1 MEDSG
6 DGFGSQFMTP
16 ITGADSAVMPP
27 PGMPPVDAPPPQ
39 NGGFGD
45 AVGSAVS
52 NFGNGLKS
60 LLGPQYAPAPPDASP
75 LDRAANQLQQQSK
88 RAESISAN
96 PVAQFFAPEK
106 VQEARQFLP
115 KAAEQ
120 LQKIEQQKAGITA
133 NRLEADNLGFAPGEI
148 SDYATHQDRVVAA
161 QSRALK
167 GNLKTFQG
175 LQVAD
180 PKAAEAIQDQF
191 HNAVAANLAAGQA
204 GFDKLSNAR
213 GQSEYAQALRELRGG
228 GSIAG
233 LEALGLKVPD
243 SFEKFNAVKG
253 REAEALR
260 NARIGVDTIGQK
272 LEARNTAQPMEEK
285 EAKTYKGAW
294 KTVYGDEIEGQA
306 SRVGASG
313 ARMNVIDQYDDPR
326 KLGRGAVL
334 ASPEQRKAIAEEVD
348 KLVPKDEREK
358 YRAFNRTYRL
368 ATTDAKG
375 DKLPD
380 GEVNTNPNVQQGM
393 AEGLAS
399 MLRGGSGGANVGLL
413 KIETSKRGFIQGL
426 IDKIETEKGAA
437 INELKGKDVNPYLSK
452 LTQQQIR
459 DVMDVL
465 KQYNDKSVG
474 ERVGPAAERAGALG
488 LNASD
493 VGFAKGEG
501 AAIDDAMERGRQA
514 QIALDM
520 RRHQSIGG
528 GRGAL
533 LYGALTPAN
542 NAQSL
547 PSGAEARN
555 QLPGTGLQTPV
566 QQATNPPPSPGSPPP
581 GPNQPPTM
589 TGPGGNPP
597 APQPGGPPA
606 PVPTG
611 GPTPGRTGVPPNMP
625 LNSPEALT
633 AAANRTI
640 QIESGFK
647 PGSKTGSYVGLGQW
661 SKEEMKRHGI
671 TDPDDVEQTRAALQK
686 DIVRRAA
693 KLQKDGLPAT
703 PSNVYLMHQQGEA
716 GLEAHLRN
724 PDGPA
729 WENIRFG
736 FTNDAI
742 AKRAIWGNM
751 TDDMK
756 RSMGLRSIDDVG
768 KVTSGDFTRL
778 WEARFAGTD
787 TKPGAAGAR
796 MMAGAPAEPA
806 IGANDRT
813 APRHTPGTREEPAS
827 LWGTI
832 KGALFGRDAEAAD
845 QLKGPAIEHAPAIG
859 SIIGAGAGTLGGPA
873 GTIAGGAV
881 GGAAGQSLKDYL
893 LGNQQDPVKIAKE
906 GALGGVLGIVPGGSA
921 AARAAGAGI
930 RTVGAGVIEAGA
942 KAAEGGDL
950 VDSAEAGLTGARDAA
965 LGEGFGRALGAAG
978 HKIWSWFTP
987 DAKKAV
993 RAAAADLHE
1002 ANETLKTEQPKL
1014 PGAAGAAATANPK
1027 YEAAQAAKE
1036 KAEEKIKE
1044 MLPNAKPDEVA
1055 YAHKVHA
1062 EGVPNQEAAAA
1073 RPGAIEKAKIGA
1085 GYQQLESEM
1094 GRARDFRNPDRVMK
1108 DAGVRPDGKPM
1119 LEDGPMA
1126 AVATKKVSAAHAE
1139 LAERTEMVI
1148 TAPAKNWQEKWTQLK
1163 DVRSALLDAERDA
1176 TTSTAAGRTQ
1186 TAKDMRTLA
1195 DTVREQQVKAAEA
1208 VFGEKGGVEVIKR
1221 LGLLDTRYARL
1232 MKATNGGDIAV
1243 AARLRGEKG
1252 READRAFRAFAQ
1264 DDHVALAAWNAMR
1277 SAGPDVER
1285 DIRTLVGV
1293 EKIPVLGHLVSAVKL
1308 AAGYNQWRADR
1319 AAGSHARFADFVP
1332 ELKEAAVRERRTVR
1346 NIAGSIGARAAVN

>member
-16 ITGADSAVMPP
+16 ITGADSAVVPP

-88 RAESISAN
+88 RAEAISTN
-96 PVAQFFAPEK
+96 PIAQFFAPEK

-115 KAAEQ
+115 KAAEE
-120 LQKIEQQKAGITA
+120 LQKIEQQRQHAADVKATA
-133 NRLEADNLGFAPGEI
+133 RNWGLDNPNQFGPG
-148 SDYATHQDRVVAA
+148 ATDTT
-161 QSRALK
+161 L
-167 GNLKTFQG
+167 
-175 LQVAD
+175 
-180 PKAAEAIQDQF
+180 
-191 HNAVAANLAAGQA
+191 AN
-204 GFDKLSNAR
+204 
-213 GQSEYAQALRELRGG
+213 
-228 GSIAG
+228 
-233 LEALGLKVPD
+233 
-243 SFEKFNAVKG
+243 
-253 REAEALR
+253 EALR
-260 NARIGVDTIGQK
+260 QWKDGGNFNAYKALSGLSGEWKARADLYMPEAMGVFAKHVAGVQDGIARLNNAASMGDTAYKAARDAIINDKDFSSLGVRPGDVPATSKEWAQK
-272 LEARNTAQPMEEK
+272 SGALMTQYNTAQRTLSAFQAQQDRLHQASPVTEDK
-285 EAKTYKGAW
+285 VAKQIEGTYQFGNGETIPGFKAVSLPG
-294 KTVYGDEIEGQA
+294 YGDVQGVMGPPK
-306 SRVGASG
+306 SKDRDTFGDKWS
-313 ARMNVIDQYDDPR
+313 
-326 KLGRGAVL
+326 L
-334 ASPEQRKAIAEEVD
+334 ASPEQVKTTTEQLKAEEVKGALSKYKMARDFSRTAQND
-348 KLVPKDEREK
+348 KLYTSAAGLALISDELGAIGRDVAEGSKAAGSIGLTRMLEDKYGTVDKGRNALNREISALK
-358 YRAFNRTYRL
+358 EWMGRPPSDRLGMPSIEGIKEVARFKAAQATQEVSERIGQPLETAGRYGIGINKLGLDKELIDDPALRRTYDDAL
-368 ATTDAKG
+368 ARSKAELKSYAMVPIG
-375 DKLPD
+375 DRAVLLP
-380 GEVNTNPNVQQGM
+380 P
-393 AEGLAS
+393 
-399 MLRGGSGGANVGLL
+399 GSSV
-413 KIETSKRGFIQGL
+413 
-426 IDKIETEKGAA
+426 KGAM
-437 INELKGKDVNPYLSK
+437 PP
-452 LTQQQIR
+452 QQ
-459 DVMDVL
+459 
-465 KQYNDKSVG
+465 
-474 ERVGPAAERAGALG
+474 P
-488 LNASD
+488 
-493 VGFAKGEG
+493 
-501 AAIDDAMERGRQA
+501 
-514 QIALDM
+514 
-520 RRHQSIGG
+520 
-528 GRGAL
+528 
-533 LYGALTPAN
+533 TTT
-542 NAQSL
+542 
-547 PSGAEARN
+547 
-555 QLPGTGLQTPV
+555 QLPGATPLQTPV
-566 QQATNPPPSPGSPPP
+566 QQATNPQPPGSPSAPQAPQMP
-581 GPNQPPTM
+581 GASPQA
-589 TGPGGNPP
+589 GAPGGN
-597 APQPGGPPA
+597 PPA

-661 SKEEMKRHGI
+661 SKEEMQRHGI

-693 KLQKDGLPAT
+693 KLQKDGLSAT

-736 FTNDAI
+736 FKNDAI

-787 TKPGAAGAR
+787 TKPGSAGAR

-813 APRHTPGTREEPAS
+813 APRHVAGTRRDVADPGTTWDDVR
-827 LWGTI
+827 
-832 KGALFGRDAEAAD
+832 KG
-845 QLKGPAIEHAPAIG
+845 AIEHAPAIG
-859 SIIGAGAGTLGGPA
+859 STLGAGIGTLGGPA

-881 GGAAGQSLKDYL
+881 GGGGGQSLKDYL
-893 LGNQQDPVKIAKE
+893 LGNKQDPVKIAKE
-906 GALGGVLGIVPGGSA
+906 GAIGGILGVVPGGSA

-930 RTVGAGVIEAGA
+930 RTVGVGAIEAGA

-1036 KAEEKIKE
+1036 NAEEKIKE

-1073 RPGAIEKAKIGA
+1073 RPGTIEKAKIGA

-1094 GRARDFRNPDRVMK
+1094 GRARDFRNPDRAMK

-1126 AVATKKVSAAHAE
+1126 AVAAKKVSAAHAE

-1208 VFGEKGGVEVIKR
+1208 VLGEKGGAEVIKR

-1232 MKATNGGDIAV
+1232 MKATNDGDIAV
-1243 AARLRGEKG
+1243 AARLKGEKG

-1293 EKIPVLGHLVSAVKL
+1293 EKIRVLGHLVSAVKL